1 MFSYQRCPRPDLKI
15 FSDERTKR
23 PKMKSGSGRER
34 CRRSR
39 FSDLSSHSDLAW
51 TMDTSSESESCGLRR
66 EHRLDSRETHRKQKD
81 GSRAGGSSGDGP
93 GADISVKM
101 NTLVSTLQDTSRDLS
116 KVDQMLGQYR
126 DRTDHQ
132 AQAMAKLQEDL
143 KESISHL
150 RAQRVTRPNGA
161 HTASASSLHNS
172 DLDSASGSEEKRL
185 PPNSPLRDCSTSPGR
200 RRRSHSAGVRFKNST
215 LPEED
220 IHMLHRSLRDLQSDQ
235 KRLAVDLDREILRRN
250 RSEIDTR
257 RAMENLTGFMTSSH
271 QGSVSTQVER
281 RLQKLEREGS
291 TDRQWQPAS
300 HSASSDELQTSGRRK
315 AHVCKKEDAET
326 LRLQQAERLKSKMEL
341 ELERAQRM
349 LEQSEDS
356 RESLVLQVKEM
367 RDELLRAR
375 KEKAEL
381 QSIPVETPRQPAQ
394 LHSNGA
400 SWEEGRSGVRR
411 PDYSE
416 LEKEVAELRVQLCKA
431 SVQSEVDDLK
441 RALDRKE
448 MEKAKLCL
456 QVEEL
461 SSNLARTEQQQLQML
476 EQLKDIQCRVE
487 AERREKETLLQQ
499 STSSRDELKT
509 RAQEAIHRWRAK
521 CKRLQ
526 KELDEWREQA
536 QSQAGGALSAAK
548 EKEISEAQSKA
559 LSQQAEAARR
569 ELAEILGRLAQ
580 REEELHRKDV
590 ELSKTCQRQLSL
602 EQEIR
607 EVKATSATL
616 QDENLRLSDIQARLR
631 EENQRLE
638 LRLDAH
644 VQSSQKDKN
653 SQTELQQDLR
663 RMTSAHAQ
671 LVQQLAEEERNTKK
685 LQQSTVE
692 LQTKLTVVQEERR
705 TLAAQLQLQKE
716 VHMKEMD
723 NMKAMAE
730 ESQSKKDNELQEKL
744 RCCSQERDEIQTQLK
759 KVKTDAAADKETCE
773 VLRIKLDRLKDEC
786 HKLTLQLRAKEESH
800 SLIQQ
805 KYKLLKEELDDKIKS
820 DEQRRVTK
828 LELANL
834 GEKISRMETEQESIL
849 TSVGEELDA
858 ACRSLAKNGEDK
870 IQAILQKPGLVK
882 DAHRWFAE
890 TKSKLHWLCEEVQE
904 RDRAEKRLMRQ
915 HRQTRDQL
923 RALKQSQD
931 TDKSALL
938 QRLEQQEKLL
948 ESLNAEKK
956 DLLERIQQKDQD
968 MRSLQD
974 HVLDLE
980 KNTRIAL
987 DYLEKIPEKQC
998 LMDDFNDLEEFQ
1010 HQKELVERRFT
1021 KNKEKVW
1028 DLQHQIEECKCKV
1041 QDCIDEKLD
1050 VTSRSLRLAALSS
1063 SIKGGSSLQRSSLHL
1078 DSLSHRHLRSGLDL
1092 DDTADSGAQ
1101 RFPD

>member
-1 MFSYQRCPRPDLKI
+1 LFSYRCRQADEKI
-15 FSDERTKR
+15 ISDERTQR
-23 PKMKSGSGRER
+23 QKMKSGSGRER

-66 EHRLDSRETHRKQKD
+66 EHRLDSRETQRRQKD

-150 RAQRVTRPNGA
+150 RAQRVTRPDGA
-161 HTASASSLHNS
+161 HTASPSSLHNS
-172 DLDSASGSEEKRL
+172 DLDGGSGSDGKRFL
-185 PPNSPLRDCSTSPGR
+185 PTSPLRDYATSPGR
-200 RRRSHSAGVRFKNST
+200 RRRSHSAGVRFKNSS

-220 IHMLHRSLRDLQSDQ
+220 IHMLHRSLRDLQCDQ

-281 RLQKLEREGS
+281 RLQELERERS
-291 TDRQWQPAS
+291 TDRQWQPES
-300 HSASSDELQTSGRRK
+300 HSASSDELQASGRHVRK
-315 AHVCKKEDAET
+315 EEEAEAS
-326 LRLQQAERLKSKMEL
+326 RLQQAERLKSKMEE
-341 ELERAQRM
+341 ELERAQRL

-381 QSIPVETPRQPAQ
+381 QSIPVDTPRQPAQ
-394 LHSNGA
+394 LHSNGTG
-400 SWEEGRSGVRR
+400 WEEGRTAPRR
-411 PDYSE
+411 PDYSD

-431 SVQSEVDDLK
+431 SVQSEVEDLK

-448 MEKAKLCL
+448 MERSKLSL

-461 SSNLARTEQQQLQML
+461 SSNLARTEQQQLRML

-548 EKEISEAQSKA
+548 EKEISQAQSKA

-607 EVKATSATL
+607 EVKATSDAL
-616 QDENLRLSDIQARLR
+616 QEENLRLSDVQARLR

-638 LRLDAH
+638 LRLDAQ
-644 VQSSQKDKN
+644 VQNSQKDRN
-653 SQTELQQDLR
+653 SQAELQLDLK
-663 RMTSAHAQ
+663 RMTSAHGQ

-685 LQQSTVE
+685 LQQSTVD
-692 LQTKLTVVQEERR
+692 LQTKLTVAQEERSA
-705 TLAAQLQLQKE
+705 LAAQLQLQKE

-723 NMKAMAE
+723 NMKAVAE
-730 ESQSKKDNELQEKL
+730 ESQTKRDHEVQEQL
-744 RCCSQERDEIQTQLK
+744 RSCSQERDEIQTQIK
-759 KVKTDAAADKETCE
+759 KVKTDAAADKEMCE
-773 VLRIKLDRLKDEC
+773 VLRIKLDRIKDEC
-786 HKLTLQLRAKEESH
+786 HKMTLQLRAKEESH

-828 LELANL
+828 LELVNL

-890 TKSKLHWLCEEVQE
+890 TKSKLHWLCEEVRE

-915 HRQTRDQL
+915 HRQTRDHL

-948 ESLNAEKK
+948 DSLNAEKK
-956 DLLERIQQKDQD
+956 GLLERIRQKDQD

-998 LMDDFNDLEEFQ
+998 LMDDFKDLEEFQ
-1010 HQKELVERRFT
+1010 RQKELVELRFT

-1028 DLQHQIEECKCKV
+1028 DLQHQIEECKRRV

-1050 VTSRSLRLAALSS
+1050 VTSRSLRLAAFSS

-1078 DSLSHRHLRSGLDL
+1078 DSLSHRQLQTGLDL
-1092 DDTADSGAQ
+1092 DDSADSGAR